1 MEASLQTVKRRKAT
15 WIGHIW
21 RTNCLLKHVIEGQI
35 EGRENEERK
44 QTATGWPWGKERILE
59 IGRGN
64 TRSHCLENSLWKR
77 QSTCHKTDYRNNE
90 DTLMSQFRRACAL
103 FESFSRD
110 GHIVNRLG
118 YLSSQ
123 INGAFFFSL
132 SCVSFFWFCP
142 PNARQ
147 MFKKVEHCFL
157 RTVWRWLVRKSTDD
171 SMRSGGNIFSIV
183 DTVILTE
190 RRTLKR
196 RCCHLVVLS

>member
-1 MEASLQTVKRRKAT
+1 MLLKLDTFENRSEMLWKFWNVVLGGGWRRSVGLIVWRTKKCYMEASLQTVKRRKAT

-123 INGAFFFSL
+123 INGAFFFFMILCEFLLIL
-132 SCVSFFWFCP
+132 SSKCTPDV
-142 PNARQ
+142 
-147 MFKKVEHCFL
+147 
-157 RTVWRWLVRKSTDD
+157 
-171 SMRSGGNIFSIV
+171 
-183 DTVILTE
+183 
-190 RRTLKR
+190 
-196 RCCHLVVLS
+196 